1 MVHLGEL
8 IRSGEVNQLTY
19 VIQNKLLFILEFSI
33 LPNRIKERSDFDTV

>member
-8 IRSGEVNQLTY
+8 IRSGEVNQFTY
-19 VIQNKLLFILEFSI
+19 VSQNKFLLILEFTI